1 VLVSRRR
8 VAYGGENPQ
17 TRGLGGGDNN
27 PAISN
32 IEGGAA
38 RAAPLQAWLVVK
50 GGLGGKSSPSQPS
63 RRVSL
68 LNPTRPRGHGAPGP
82 GPLG

>member
-50 GGLGGKSSPSQPS
+50 GDLGATLPPP
-63 RRVSL
+63 SL
-68 LNPTRPRGHGAPGP
+68 LEGFPR
-82 GPLG
+82 